1 VVFLDEPT
9 TGLDPILVNSIH
21 HLVVG
26 LQRKFHFTAVMVS
39 HEIPEVFR
47 VASRV
52 AVLHA
57 GRIRAVGR
65 PSEIEHSEDAVVRQ
79 FIHGEVDADVG

>member
-1 VVFLDEPT
+1 MVD
-9 TGLDPILVNSIH
+9 
-21 HLVVG
+21 

-47 VASRV
+47 IASRV

-65 PSEIEHSEDAVVRQ
+65 PDEIEHSADQVVRQ
-79 FIHGEVDADVG
+79 FIHGEADADVGVV